1 VLRFNALLYIGKE
14 NFMTA
19 LNSAPPPIL
28 PPLTER
34 LWDHS
39 LWNNPELFNATALER
54 DLKNV
59 KAQLIAAFR
68 DLLKQSDTRLRDLFR
83 QGIPAYE
90 LVSARAQLM
99 DEVLQRIWLRFFEI
113 NISDLALVAVGGYG
127 RGELHPGSD
136 VDIMILLDDQ
146 ALDAHRSGL
155 EDFLTFLWDIG
166 LEVGHS
172 VRTVEDCARE
182 GAAEITIATSLMEAR
197 LLTGS
202 PALFEQMRTV
212 TGPDRIWPDAAFF
225 ESKQQERRQRCR
237 KYDETAFSLEPNIK
251 EGPGG
256 LRDLQMIG
264 WVAKR
269 HFGASTLQELVSH
282 DFLSAREYDE
292 LIEYRNYLW
301 QVRFALHTLTG
312 RREDVLLFEHQRRVA
327 EQFGYEDQD
336 HNLAVEQFMQRYYRT
351 VNALSQLNEMLLQ
364 LFEEAILLADEPG
377 DPQPINRRFQ
387 VRRGYLEATRPNVF
401 LRYPFALLE
410 VFLILQQH
418 QEIKGIRAATI
429 RLIRDHQ
436 PLINDKFRNDVRPR
450 SLFMEILRQPHGVT
464 RQLKL
469 MNAYGVLPAYLPEFG
484 QIVGRMQYDL
494 FHAYTVD
501 QHILFVVRNLRRF
514 FLSQHTEQLPHCS
527 VIMARLP
534 KPELLYIA
542 GLYHDIAK
550 GRGGDHSKLG
560 AQDAKQFC
568 RQHGLSSFD
577 ARLVAWLVCHHLTL
591 SLTAQKKDI
600 YDPGVI
606 HDFARQ
612 MGDQMHL
619 DYLYLLTVADIRG
632 TNPNLWNTWRAS
644 LLWQLY
650 EATRRALRRGLDN
663 PVDKEERIRETQ
675 AQARQRLR
683 LTKLDQEHINWIWE
697 GFGDDYFL
705 RHPADEIIWHTRAIL
720 KRGHRKRPLVMA
732 RDDPSRGGTEI
743 FIYTLDQDNLFALI
757 TSALDQL
764 GLTILDA
771 RIITGHNGYT
781 LDSFTVLE
789 DTGLPIQDRARIK
802 EIVVL
807 LQHYLQ
813 QPDSLPPMPSRHIS
827 RIQKAFQMPTEVS
840 FREDAVNSR
849 TVVELVSWDR
859 PGLLC
864 RVGQAFMACDVQ
876 LHNAKIATIG
886 ARVEDVFFVT
896 NRENR
901 PLNDSKKYAALRK
914 ALIAQLDS
922 AED

>member
-1 VLRFNALLYIGKE
+1 MVTLDIAAQ
-14 NFMTA
+14 TP
-19 LNSAPPPIL
+19 APSPVPPAFPLGLPRHGPPWNEPIL
-28 PPLTER
+28 FDAPALACELADAQNPL
-34 LWDHS
+34 L
-39 LWNNPELFNATALER
+39 P
-54 DLKNV
+54 
-59 KAQLIAAFR
+59 FR
-68 DLLKQSDTRLRDLFR
+68 AILKQSDARLKELFQ

-90 LVSARAQLM
+90 LVPARARLM
-99 DEVLQRIWLRFFEI
+99 DELLRHAWLRFFEPDAP
-113 NISDLALVAVGGYG
+113 DLALVAVGGYG
-127 RGELHPGSD
+127 RGELHPASD
-136 VDIMILLDDQ
+136 VDIMILLSDR
-146 ALDAHRSGL
+146 ALATHRSGL

-182 GAAEITIATSLMEAR
+182 GAADITVATSLMEAR
-197 LLTGS
+197 RLLGS
-202 PALFEQMRTV
+202 SRLCARMRAV

-225 ESKQQERRQRCR
+225 EFKQQERQQRCR
-237 KYDETAFSLEPNIK
+237 KYNETAFNLEPNIK
-251 EGPGG
+251 DGPGG

-282 DFLSAREYDE
+282 GFLSPREYDE
-292 LIEYRNYLW
+292 LIECRNFLW
-301 QVRFALHTLTG
+301 QVRFALHALTG
-312 RREDVLLFEHQRRVA
+312 RREDVLLFEHQRRIA
-327 EQFGYEDQD
+327 HQFGYQDQD
-336 HNLAVEQFMQRYYRT
+336 HNLGVEQFMQRYYRM
-351 VNALSQLNEMLLQ
+351 VNALSRLNEMLLQ
-364 LFEEAILLADEPG
+364 LFEEAILLVDDPDES
-377 DPQPINRRFQ
+377 QPINRRFQ
-387 VRRGYLEATRPNVF
+387 TRRGYLEVTRPNVF

-410 VFLILQQH
+410 IFLILQQH
-418 QEIKGIRAATI
+418 PEIKGIRAATI
-429 RLIRDHQ
+429 RLIRDHR
-436 PLINDKFRNDVRPR
+436 PLIDDKFRNDVRPR

-464 RQLKL
+464 QQLRL

-514 FLSQHTEQLPHCS
+514 FLPQFAQQLPQCS
-527 VIMARLP
+527 AIMERLP

-550 GRGGDHSKLG
+550 GRGGDHSELG
-560 AQDAKQFC
+560 ARDAERFC

-577 ARLVAWLVCHHLTL
+577 TRLVSWLVRHHLTL

-600 YDPGVI
+600 HDPEVI
-606 HDFARQ
+606 HDFARR

-619 DYLYLLTVADIRG
+619 DYLYLLTVADIRA

-663 PVDKEERIRETQ
+663 PIDKDERIREVQ
-675 AQARQRLR
+675 EQARRQL
-683 LTKLDQEHINWIWE
+683 LVTKIDEERVNRVWE

-705 RHPADEIIWHTRAIL
+705 RHAADEITWHTRAIL
-720 KRGHRKRPLVMA
+720 KHGHKEQPLVMA
-732 RDDPSRGGTEI
+732 RDDPGRGGTEI
-743 FIYTLDQDNLFALI
+743 FIYTGDQDNLFALI
-757 TSALDQL
+757 TSILDQL

-771 RIITGHNGYT
+771 RIITGHSGYT

-802 EIVVL
+802 EIVTTL
-807 LQHYLQ
+807 LRALT
-813 QPDSLPPMPSRHIS
+813 QPDAVPLLPSRHIS
-827 RIQKAFQMPTEVS
+827 RIQKAFQMPTWVS
-840 FREDAVNSR
+840 FREDLANNR

-864 RVGQAFMACDVQ
+864 RVGQAFVECGVQ
-876 LHNAKIATIG
+876 LHDAKIVTIG
-886 ARVEDVFFVT
+886 ARAEDVFFVT
-896 NRENR
+896 DRENR
-901 PLNDSKKYAALRK
+901 PLNDSRQYAALRH
-914 ALIAQLDS
+914 ALVEQLDS
-922 AED
+922 GED

>member
-1 VLRFNALLYIGKE
+1 MTVLDI
-14 NFMTA
+14 
-19 LNSAPPPIL
+19 APLPVL
-28 PPLTER
+28 PPFTDS
-34 LWDHS
+34 LWDNS
-39 LWNNPELFNATALER
+39 SWNDIALFDTTAFER
-54 DLKNV
+54 DVITANP
-59 KAQLIAAFR
+59 IAAFR
-68 DLLKQSDTRLRDLFR
+68 SLLKQSDTRLKDLFQ
-83 QGIPAYE
+83 QGVPAYE
-90 LVSARAQLM
+90 LVLARARLM
-99 DEVLQRIWLRFFEI
+99 DEVLQRIWLRFFETSI
-113 NISDLALVAVGGYG
+113 PDLALVAVGGYG

-146 ALDAHRSGL
+146 ALDTHRSGL

-172 VRTVEDCARE
+172 VRTVEDCAHE
-182 GAAEITIATSLMEAR
+182 GAAEITVATSLMEAR
-197 LLTGS
+197 MLTGS
-202 PALFEQMRTV
+202 MPLFERMRAV
-212 TGPDRIWPDAAFF
+212 TGSDRIWPDAAFF

-237 KYDETAFSLEPNIK
+237 KYNETAFNLEPNIK
-251 EGPGG
+251 DGPGG
-256 LRDLQMIG
+256 LRDMQMIG

-282 DFLSAREYDE
+282 GFLSTREYDE
-292 LIEYRNYLW
+292 LIECRNYLW

-312 RREDVLLFEHQRRVA
+312 RREDVLLFEHQRRIA
-327 EQFGYEDQD
+327 QQFGYQDQD

-351 VNALSQLNEMLLQ
+351 VNALSRLNEMLLQ
-364 LFEEAILLADEPG
+364 LFEEAILLGDESG

-387 VRRGYLEATRPNVF
+387 VQRGYLEVTRPNVF

-418 QEIKGIRAATI
+418 PEIKGIRAATI

-436 PLINDKFRNDVRPR
+436 PLIDEKFRNDMRPR
-450 SLFMEILRQPHGVT
+450 SLFMEILRQPYGVT
-464 RQLKL
+464 RQLRL

-484 QIVGRMQYDL
+484 QIIGRMQYDL

-514 FLSQHTEQLPHCS
+514 FLPQYIQQLPHCS

-550 GRGGDHSKLG
+550 GRGGDHSELG
-560 AQDAKQFC
+560 AQDAERFC

-577 ARLVAWLVCHHLTL
+577 TRLVGWLVSHHLTL

-600 YDPGVI
+600 HDPDVI
-606 HDFARQ
+606 HSFAQ
-612 MGDQMHL
+612 KMGDQMHL

-663 PVDKEERIRETQ
+663 PIDKEERIREAQ
-675 AQARQRLR
+675 AQARQRLHLKKIDEER
-683 LTKLDQEHINWIWE
+683 INWAWE

-705 RHPADEIIWHTRAIL
+705 RHSAEEIIWHTRAIL
-720 KRGHRKRPLVMA
+720 KRGHRERPLVMA
-732 RDDPSRGGTEI
+732 RDDPDRGGTEI
-743 FIYTLDQDNLFALI
+743 FIYTRDQDNLFALI
-757 TSALDQL
+757 TSVLDLL

-771 RIITGHNGYT
+771 RIITGHCGYT

-789 DTGLPIQDRARIK
+789 DTGLPIQDRTRIK
-802 EIVVL
+802 EIVTTL
-807 LQHYLQ
+807 LHHLQ
-813 QPDSLPPMPSRHIS
+813 QPDSPPPMPSRHIS

-840 FREDAVNSR
+840 FREDVANSR
-849 TVVELVSWDR
+849 TVVELISWDR

-864 RVGQAFMACDVQ
+864 RVGQAFMACGVQ

-886 ARVEDVFFVT
+886 ARAEDVFFVT
-896 NRENR
+896 DRENR
-901 PLNDSKKYAALRK
+901 PLNDSRKYTALRET
-914 ALIAQLDS
+914 LIAQLDS
-922 AED
+922 GED